1 MKTIKFGLIIAL
13 LAVSVISCKSH
24 DDDEKEMDDLISEIL
39 EEDNSSSSNRCD
51 DLEIE
56 DFDRFLGIKFNTG
69 EAELKSVMGESSGGE
84 YTNDKSAFMY
94 YYKDTKRVPVT
105 VYVDAETGDVETIFM
120 EILGL
125 NDNFDQDVQKADDD
139 FNIKECHLDLFGKQ
153 PKEII
158 SIFGQ
163 ADKDNIEE
171 DSVEEGVRHL
181 VYYSSDDKIALSFKF
196 YQSQDNQMSSL
207 MVDWFH

>member
-1 MKTIKFGLIIAL
+1 MKTIKFGFIIAL
-13 LAVSVISCKSH
+13 VAISVVSCKSH
-24 DDDEKEMDDLISEIL
+24 DDDEKKMDDLISEIL
-39 EEDNSSSSNRCD
+39 SEDNTSSNRCD
-51 DLEIE
+51 EVSID
-56 DFDRFLGIKFNTG
+56 DFDNFLGIKFNTV
-69 EAELKSVMGESSGGE
+69 ETDLKNVMGESSGGE

-94 YYKDTKRVPVT
+94 YFKDTKRVPVT

-125 NDNFDQDVQKADDD
+125 NENFDQDIQKAEED

-196 YQSQDNQMSSL
+196 YHSQDNQMSSL